1 MDLDASKTKMRQ
13 INEMYDMSSQ
23 MGYNLNNKTSNN
35 KLPSMGMSVIR
46 QQSQQTYSTDQQQG
60 QLPTSTK
67 SEKKIFSTSTRQG
80 QHKRRRRRHKSSED
94 EPHETTPSISSSSS
108 MGRVSHPG
116 YDYDESLNDEK
127 IANFQGTNKS

>member
-1 MDLDASKTKMRQ
+1 MDLDASKTKMKQ
-13 INEMYDMSSQ
+13 INDMYDMSSQ
-23 MGYNLNNKTSNN
+23 VGYNLSNKTSNN

-46 QQSQQTYSTDQQQG
+46 QQSQQTYSADQQQA

-67 SEKKIFSTSTRQG
+67 SEKKIFTTSTRQNP
-80 QHKRRRRRHKSSED
+80 HKRRRRRHKSSED

-108 MGRVSHPG
+108 MGRVSRPG

-127 IANFQGTNKS
+127 FANFQGTNKS

>member
-1 MDLDASKTKMRQ
+1 MDLEASKTKLKQ
-13 INEMYDMSSQ
+13 INDMSSQ
-23 MGYNLNNKTSNN
+23 LGYSLNNKTSNT

-46 QQSQQTYSTDQQQG
+46 QQSQQTYSTDQQQA

-80 QHKRRRRRHKSSED
+80 QHKRRRRRHQSSED

-108 MGRVSHPG
+108 MGRVSRPG
-116 YDYDESLNDEK
+116 YDYDESLNDEQ
-127 IANFQGTNKS
+127 IANFQGTTKL